1 MTYKLKTV
9 PQAEQQYVPGP
20 TGLPLIGVLPQF
32 WQMKPLSF
40 LSTMAREHGDVVL
53 LKMGPGTIYLISHPD
68 EIKHIL
74 QDNNRNYR
82 KGYDKV
88 TPVLG
93 NGLVTSEGD
102 FWLRQRRLIQ
112 PAFHKQTIASM
123 TSLMTDLIQ
132 ETLQTWEKYAERGE
146 PVDVANEMMKLMQR
160 IIVRAMFGMN
170 VPADPDRMGRAFD
183 DALRFMN
190 QFIMV
195 PLDIVRYLPT
205 PTNLRFRRAIKFL
218 DNIVYQMI
226 EERKT
231 GKDGGDDLLSMLV
244 QARDEETGEGMTRQQ
259 IRDEIMTIY
268 LAGHETTAN
277 AMAWAWYL
285 LSKHPHVRQNLEAE
299 IDSVLE
305 QRTPTLDDLRSL
317 RYTRMVVDETL
328 RLRPPAWMFARRA
341 INDDNLRGHPIPA
354 GALVMLSPYV
364 THHRPDLWDNPEGF
378 EPERFDPNR
387 EQDRPKF
394 AYFPFGGGPR
404 ICIGNNFS
412 LMESQLTLAMVTQ
425 RFRLDLVPGQHIE
438 PRPIATLQPH
448 PGVLVQIQR
457 RS

>member
-1 MTYKLKTV
+1 MTLKTQ
-9 PQAEQQYVPGP
+9 PNTTPTEGKIPGP
-20 TGLPLIGVLPQF
+20 RGLPVIGVLPQL
-32 WQMKPLSF
+32 WQMKPLSYF
-40 LSTMAREHGDVVL
+40 VKVTREHGDVVRL
-53 LKMGPGTIYLISHPD
+53 DVGPGTIYLISHPD
-68 EIKHIL
+68 DIKHVL

-82 KGYDKV
+82 KGYEKV

-93 NGLVTSEGD
+93 NGLVTSEGE

-112 PAFHKQTIASM
+112 PAFHKQTIAGM
-123 TSLMTDLIQ
+123 ASLMTDMIG
-132 ETLQTWEKYAERGE
+132 ETLENWEEIAGRGE
-146 PVDVANEMMKLMQR
+146 AVDVANEMMKLMQR
-160 IIVRAMFGMN
+160 IIVQAMFGTN
-170 VPADPDRMGRAFD
+170 VPADPDQMGRAFD

-195 PLDIVRYLPT
+195 PLDIIRQLPT

-218 DNIVYQMI
+218 DRVVYQMI
-226 EERKT
+226 EEREAS
-231 GKDGGDDLLSMLV
+231 DHAGDDLLSMLI
-244 QARDEETGEGMTRQQ
+244 QARDEESGEGMTRQQ

-285 LSKHPHVRQNLEAE
+285 LSKHPHVRQRLEE
-299 IDSVLE
+299 EVDNVLGK
-305 QRTPTLDDLRSL
+305 RAPTLDDLRHL
-317 RYTRMVVDETL
+317 PYTRMIIDETL

-341 INDDNLRGHPIPA
+341 ISNDDLRGHPIPA

-364 THHRPDLWDNPEGF
+364 THHRADLWENPEGF
-378 EPERFDPNR
+378 EPERF
-387 EQDRPKF
+387 EQGRDKERPKF

-425 RFRLDLVPGQHIE
+425 RFRLDLIPGQRIE
-438 PRPIATLQPH
+438 PKPIATLQPY
-448 PGVLVQIQR
+448 PGVMVQIQR
-457 RS
+457 R

>member
-1 MTYKLKTV
+1 MTEKTRIPV
-9 PQAEQQYVPGP
+9 PNITTKIQRTEGFPIV
-20 TGLPLIGVLPQF
+20 GVLPQL

-40 LSTMAREHGDVVL
+40 LVNAAREHGDVAR
-53 LKMGPGTIYLISHPD
+53 LKMGPGVVYLVSHPD
-68 EIKHIL
+68 DIKHIL
-74 QDNNRNYR
+74 LDNNRNYR
-82 KGYDKV
+82 KGYEKV

-93 NGLVTSEGD
+93 HGLVTSEGD

-123 TSLMTDLIQ
+123 TELMTGLIQ
-132 ETLQTWEKYAERGE
+132 ETLQAWETKAEQGE
-146 PVDVANEMMKLMQR
+146 PVDVANEMMKLMQH
-160 IIVRAMFGMN
+160 IIVRSMFGIN
-170 VPADPDRMGRAFD
+170 VPVDPDRMGRAFD

-205 PTNLRFRRAIKFL
+205 LTNLRFRRAIKFL
-218 DNIVYQMI
+218 DSVVYQMI
-226 EERKT
+226 EERER
-231 GKDGGDDLLSMLV
+231 GKQESDDLLSMLIH
-244 QARDEETGEGMTRQQ
+244 ARDEESGEGMTRQQ

-285 LSKHPHVRQNLEAE
+285 LSKHSHVRQQLEAE
-299 IDSVLE
+299 VDSVLG
-305 QRTPTLDDLRSL
+305 QRTPALDDLRHL

-341 INDDNLRGHPIPA
+341 IGDDTLRGYPIPA

-364 THHRPDLWDNPEGF
+364 THHRPDLWENPEGF
-378 EPERFDPNR
+378 EPERFEPGKEKER
-387 EQDRPKF
+387 AKF

-425 RFRLDLVPGQHIE
+425 RFRLDLLPGQRVE

-448 PGVLVQIQR
+448 PGVMVQITR